1 MPDPESPPLP
11 PANAPGGALTGQL
24 LGGRYRVGALLGAG
38 AMGCVYRA
46 EHVDLGRPCAVK
58 VIRADAAGR
67 GGYVAALARFRV
79 EALAGA
85 RLDHP
90 NVLRVLDFGREPGG
104 GPCYLVCEHLGGRD
118 LADVLSAEGRLPEA
132 RAARI
137 GAQIAAALQHAH
149 DRGVIHRDLKPAN
162 VRIVR
167 RSRDEGGDAEEVKLL
182 DFGTALIEGVPVS
195 DGSVIGTPAYMSPEQ
210 LTAGPLDRRSD
221 LYALGVVLFELVTGH
236 VPFEQASVTALALAH
251 VQTPP
256 PRPSAFAGPLDPELE
271 AVILAC
277 LRKLP
282 GDRPAD
288 ARAVRETLERVA
300 HRARIRGTRAPREA
314 LPSLP
319 VPSRPRRRLPIAAL
333 AGAAAVVGVWIAI
346 VAELGTSGTSPEPIE
361 VSLGS
366 AARRLPDAGATEVA
380 RVAPEADAGAPSE
393 RAQP

>member
-1 MPDPESPPLP
+1 MPDAVSRIPPP
-11 PANAPGGALTGQL
+11 PTAPGGVLTGRL

-46 EHVDLGRPCAVK
+46 EHVDLGRPCALK
-58 VIRADAAGR
+58 VVRADAAGR
-67 GGYVAALARFRV
+67 GGYVAAAARFRV

-90 NVLRVLDFGREPGG
+90 NVLRVLDFGREPDD
-104 GPCYLVCEHLGGRD
+104 GPCYLVTEHLGGRD
-118 LADVLSAEGRLPEA
+118 LADVLAAEGRLPEA
-132 RAARI
+132 RAARV

-162 VRIVR
+162 VRVIR
-167 RSRDEGGDAEEVKLL
+167 LARDDGGADEVVKLL
-182 DFGTALIEGVPVS
+182 DFGTALIEGVTTG

-210 LTAGPLDRRSD
+210 LGGGAIDHRSD
-221 LYALGVVLFELVTGH
+221 LYALGVVLFELVTGR

-256 PRPSAFAGPLDPELE
+256 PRPSSLAGALDQELE

-282 GDRPAD
+282 GERPAA
-288 ARAVRETLERVA
+288 ARAVREILERVA
-300 HRARIRGTRAPREA
+300 ARSLARPTRGPRPA

-319 VPSRPRRRLPIAAL
+319 VPSPRQRRLPIPAI

-346 VAELGTSGTSPEPIE
+346 AVELGTSGTFAEPLE
-361 VSLGS
+361 VRVAP
-366 AARRLPDAGATEVA
+366 AARRLPDAGPTEIGPPEES
-380 RVAPEADAGAPSE
+380 AP
-393 RAQP
+393 R